1 MDRVPLVSIVV
12 PVFNSEAWIDD
23 CLKSLLGQAFDNWE
37 LILVDDCSTDGSLAR
52 CRAYEGDGRV
62 RVLPRKVGGG
72 AGAARNTGLAEA
84 RGEYVYFFDSDDML
98 AEDALQTM
106 VDAAEAHDL
115 GVLFFG
121 AEVLCENDAL
131 SGRVAGYES
140 YYARP
145 VDDLLVVSGEDMLA
159 FMVEQGRFVATPGLQ
174 FYRRKCLMN
183 GSVLYPEGI
192 IFEDNLFTIES
203 CLAASRAGMMPD
215 KLFIRRLRAG
225 SVMTSEPLPV
235 RNFKGNFTLA
245 VAIFDLADA
254 YGGNRRIFDALTER
268 AANFANLAY
277 GDYLNILR
285 QGTATDFS
293 WMDARQKTFFQT
305 FFETRRWELGRLI
318 EVESQLVELQRKN
331 DVLQRENQAF
341 LDSVSYRV
349 GRAVTAAP
357 RAIKG
362 LLGALACKQRNR

>member
-1 MDRVPLVSIVV
+1 MGKAPLVSIVV
-12 PVFNSEAWIDD
+12 PVYNSEAWIDD
-23 CLKSLLGQAFDNWE
+23 CLKSLFSQAFGNWE

-98 AEDALQTM
+98 AEDALQIM
-106 VDAAEAHDL
+106 VDAAETHNLD
-115 GVLFFG
+115 VLFFG

-159 FMVEQGRFVATPGLQ
+159 FMVEQGKFVATPGLQ
-174 FYRRKCLMN
+174 FYRRKCLMD
-183 GSVLYPEGI
+183 GAVVYPEGI
-192 IFEDNLFTIES
+192 IFEDNLFTVEA
-203 CLAASRAGMMPD
+203 CLAASHAGMMPD
-215 KLFIRRLRAG
+215 KLFVRRLRAG
-225 SVMTSEPLPV
+225 SVMTSEPLPA

-245 VAIFDLADA
+245 VAIFGLAEA
-254 YGGNRRIFDALTER
+254 YGDNQRVFDALTER

-277 GDYLNILR
+277 GDYRNILT
-285 QGTATDFS
+285 QGDAADFP
-293 WMDARQKTFFQT
+293 WMNARQKVVFRA
-305 FFETRRWELGRLI
+305 FFETRRWELGRLC
-318 EVESQLVELQRKN
+318 EVEGQLIELQRKN
-331 DVLQRENQAF
+331 DVLQGENQAF
-341 LDSVSYRV
+341 VDSVSYRV